1 MSKIV
6 TKACVIGSGV
16 MGANIAA
23 LLAGVGMQVT
33 LLDIVPFNGL
43 DEKEKAAGLTEDS
56 REFRNRLVDGAITK
70 LKKDKQMPL
79 FSKSALKNIRVGN
92 TTDDLNLMED
102 ADWIVEVIVERLDIK
117 KDLLKKIAPFVSPN
131 AIVTSNTSGVSITKI
146 VEDMDDDFKSRFM
159 GTHFFNPPRFMGLFE
174 MIPTKWT
181 NKETIETMA
190 HVGGDLLGKTC
201 VYAKDTPNF
210 VGNRIGCYGA
220 AQVMQLTEKYD
231 YDLSTVDYITGP
243 VMGHPKSAT
252 FGTGDMVG
260 MDILANVA
268 KNVISAS
275 TNQKEIAE
283 YTMPAYVEELME
295 KGFLGNKTKQG
306 FYKKDK
312 TPEGKRIKYQ
322 WDYKAHDYVLIEDK
336 PSLDTVKEAL
346 KSKNKYEAMCYG
358 DEKEKKFYWDCTK
371 GICLYAASL
380 VPEIADDFREIDK
393 AIRSGFN
400 WEEGPFQV
408 WDKIGVRRSVERMQA
423 EGETVAQWVL
433 DMLAKGQETFYTADD
448 VKSPYI
454 KISAQTVVA
463 ENDDCSLRDLG
474 DGVLGVEFHC
484 TGNAIGPLIGD
495 IIFEAID
502 RMDREDWKGM
512 VIGNDG
518 AMFSAGADL
527 LTIWQ
532 MGSDKEFEAL
542 EVLIRKLQAAT
553 SAMRY
558 SKKPVIAAPFGQT
571 LGGGCEVMMHCTT
584 AVPFIETYS
593 GLVEVG
599 VGLIPAGGGCTELT
613 RRIMDRCY
621 GDAKTDRYNAIATVF
636 QSIATAKMNMS
647 AYEAI
652 DNGYLSKGTFVEM
665 SRDKLISTAKQ
676 EVLTMSA
683 RGYMPPVKQM
693 VKVTGEYGYGM
704 LLAGIEMARGS
715 GQMSEHDEYIS
726 KFIAKAIT
734 GGDLPYGTE
743 VSVDQL
749 HDLEC
754 EGFLALAGTQKT
766 QDRIMNMLSNGKPLR
781 N

>member
-16 MGANIAA
+16 MGSNIAA
-23 LLAGVGMQVT
+23 LLASVGMQVT

-56 REFRNRLVDGAITK
+56 LEFRNRLANTAVAK
-70 LKKDKQMPL
+70 LKKDKQLPL
-79 FSKSALKNIRVGN
+79 LYKGAIKNIRVGN
-92 TTDDLNLMED
+92 TTDNLNLTED
-102 ADWIVEVIVERLDIK
+102 ADWIIEVVVERLDIK
-117 KDLLKKIAPFVSPN
+117 KQILKQIDAHAKAD
-131 AIVTSNTSGVSITKI
+131 AIITSNTSGVSITKI
-146 VEDMDDDFKSRFM
+146 VEDMDDSFKARFM
-159 GTHFFNPPRFMGLFE
+159 GTHFFNPPRWMGLFE

-181 NKETIETMA
+181 SKETIETMA
-190 HVGGDLLGKTC
+190 HVGGDILGKTC

-231 YDLSTVDYITGP
+231 YDLATVDYITGP

-260 MDILANVA
+260 MDIIANVS
-268 KNVISAS
+268 KNVIDSS
-275 TNQKEIAE
+275 KDEKEIAE
-283 YTMPAYVEELME
+283 YTMPGYVIELME

-306 FYKKDK
+306 FYKKGVID
-312 TPEGKRIKYQ
+312 GKRVKYQ
-322 WDYKAHDYVLIEDK
+322 WNYKTHDYDLIEDK
-336 PSLDTVKEAL
+336 VSLDNVKAAL
-346 KSKNKYEAMCYG
+346 KSKNKYEAMAYG
-358 DEKEKKFYWDCTK
+358 EEKECKFYWDCVK
-371 GICLYAASL
+371 GICLYSAKL

-393 AIRSGFN
+393 AIRTGYN
-400 WEEGPFQV
+400 WEDGPFQM
-408 WDKIGVRRSVERMQA
+408 WDKIGVRRSIERMQA
-423 EGETVAQWVL
+423 EGAAVAQWVL
-433 DMLAKGQETFYTADD
+433 DMLAKGQETFYTAEDA
-448 VKSPYI
+448 KSPYI
-454 KISAQTVVA
+454 KISETAVVS

-474 DGVLGVEFHC
+474 DGVLGLEIHC
-484 TGNAIGPLIGD
+484 TGNAIGPLVGD
-495 IIFEAID
+495 IVYEAID

-518 AMFSAGADL
+518 KMFSAGADL

-532 MGSDKEFEAL
+532 MGSDKEFDEL
-542 EVLIRKLQAAT
+542 EKLIRKLQGAT

-558 SKKPVIAAPFGQT
+558 SKKPIVAAPFGQT

-584 AVPFIETYS
+584 AVPFVETYS

-613 RRIMDRCY
+613 RRLMGRCF
-621 GDAKTDRYNAIATVF
+621 GNAKTDRYNAIMTAF
-636 QSIATAKMNMS
+636 QYIATAKMNMS

-652 DNGYLSKGTFVEM
+652 ENGYLSKDTFVEM
-665 SRDKLISTAKQ
+665 TREKLASTAKR
-676 EVLTMSA
+676 EVLTLA
-683 RGYMPPVKQM
+683 ERGYMPPVKQTIN
-693 VKVTGEYGYGM
+693 VTGEFGFGM

-726 KFIAKAIT
+726 KFIARAIT
-734 GGDLPYGTE
+734 GGDIPYGTE
-743 VSVDQL
+743 MTIDQL
-749 HDLEC
+749 HDIEC
-754 EGFLALAGTQKT
+754 EGFLTLAGTSKT
-766 QDRIMNMLSNGKPLR
+766 QDRIMHMLSNGKPLR

>member
-23 LLAGVGMQVT
+23 LLASVGMQVT

-56 REFRNRLVDGAITK
+56 LEFRNRLVDGAIAK

-79 FSKSALKNIRVGN
+79 YSKGAIKNIRVGN
-92 TTDDLNLMED
+92 TTDNLDLMGD
-102 ADWIVEVIVERLDIK
+102 ADWIIEVVVERLDIK
-117 KDLLKKIAPFVSPN
+117 KNMLKTIEAHAKAD
-131 AIVTSNTSGVSITKI
+131 AIITSNTSGVSITKI
-146 VEDMDDDFKSRFM
+146 VEDMDDSFKARFM
-159 GTHFFNPPRFMGLFE
+159 GSHFFNPPRWMGLFE
-174 MIPTKWT
+174 MIPTQWT
-181 NKETIETMA
+181 SKETIETMA
-190 HVGGDLLGKTC
+190 HVGGDILGKTC

-231 YDLSTVDYITGP
+231 YDLATVDYITGA

-260 MDILANVA
+260 MDIIANVS
-268 KNVISAS
+268 KNVIDSS
-275 TNQKEIAE
+275 KDDKEIKE
-283 YTMPAYVEELME
+283 YTMPSYVIELME

-306 FYKKDK
+306 FYKKAVIDGNK
-312 TPEGKRIKYQ
+312 VKYQ
-322 WDYKAHDYVLIEDK
+322 WNYKTHDYDVIDGK
-336 PSLDTVKEAL
+336 VSLDTVKAAL
-346 KSKNKYEAMCYG
+346 KSDNKYEAMAYG
-358 DEKEKKFYWDCTK
+358 EEKECKFYWDCVK
-371 GICLYAASL
+371 GICLYSAKL

-393 AIRSGFN
+393 AIRTGYN
-400 WEEGPFQV
+400 WEDGPFQI
-408 WDKIGVRRSVERMQA
+408 WDKIGVRRAVERMQA

-433 DMLAKGQETFYTADD
+433 DMLAKGQETFYTAADA
-448 VKSPYI
+448 KSPYI
-454 KISAQTVVA
+454 KISGTNVVS

-474 DGVLGVEFHC
+474 DGVLGLEIHC
-484 TGNAIGPLIGD
+484 TGNAIGPLVGD
-495 IIFEAID
+495 IVYEAID

-518 AMFSAGADL
+518 KMFSAGADL

-532 MGSDKEFEAL
+532 MGCDKEFDDL
-542 EVLIRKLQAAT
+542 EKLIRKLQGAT

-558 SKKPVIAAPFGQT
+558 SKKPIVAAPFGQT

-599 VGLIPAGGGCTELT
+599 VGLIPAGGGTTELT
-613 RRIMDRCY
+613 RRLMERCF
-621 GDAKTDRYNAIATVF
+621 GEAKTDRYNAIMTAF
-636 QSIATAKMNMS
+636 QYIATAKMNMS

-652 DNGYLSKGTFVEM
+652 ENGYLSKDTFVEM
-665 SRDKLISTAKQ
+665 TRDKLISTAKR
-676 EVLTMSA
+676 EVLTLA
-683 RGYMPPVKQM
+683 DRGYMPPVKQT
-693 VKVTGEYGYGM
+693 VKVVGEFGYGM

-726 KFIAKAIT
+726 KFIARAIT

-743 VSVDQL
+743 VSIDQL
-749 HDLEC
+749 HDIEC
-754 EGFLALAGTQKT
+754 EGFLALAGTEKT
-766 QDRIMNMLSNGKPLR
+766 QDRIMHMLSNGKPLR